1 MILLSH
7 KDIPYYRKTEMI
19 IRNKDLRECEKNIIF
34 APAKRRNKFLQLRK
48 DARVTEW
55 GGLEIRCTACPY
67 RGFESLSFR
76 KAQLRVIF
84 NCAFLFQKHR
94 VQLFFANRPNPN
106 LDKI

>member
-7 KDIPYYRKTEMI
+7 EDIPYYRKTEMI

-84 NCAFLFQKHR
+84 NCAFFVSKTSCPIVFCQPP
-94 VQLFFANRPNPN
+94 QS
-106 LDKI
+106 